1 MIQIENSESNEILKA
16 KYLKSKQPIQTTQPA
31 WGLTFRSHH
40 PKQVVFY
47 ICRDISVAG
56 IHMWIARSGFE
67 KCFFMKV
74 SPPYLPRILCV
85 GWNEMFQMQLDT
97 PHGSNSSIPHHLV
110 AEKSLKACSQY
121 LYSLLFCP
129 SSSSPSSTGSWL
141 RLTCQE
147 VGIVFKVRAL
157 SVLCWTLWEDRCG
170 GKESLSRKVMLY
182 LWKDFS
188 NGTGEK
194 AQLVKH
200 LSCKPSGIQVLIPGT
215 HFMKA
220 VCAGTHLQR

>member
-1 MIQIENSESNEILKA
+1 MSCFI
-16 KYLKSKQPIQTTQPA
+16 
-31 WGLTFRSHH
+31 F
-40 PKQVVFY
+40 
-47 ICRDISVAG
+47 AG
-56 IHMWIARSGFE
+56 IFQLLGYTCESPEAVLKNASLWRFLHLTYPESSVLGEM
-67 KCFFMKV
+67 KCF
-74 SPPYLPRILCV
+74 RCN
-85 GWNEMFQMQLDT
+85 WTT

-110 AEKSLKACSQY
+110 AEKSLKTCSQY

-129 SSSSPSSTGSWL
+129 SSSSPSYTGSWL

-182 LWKDFS
+182 LWKDFL

-194 AQLVKH
+194 AQLVKC

-220 VCAGTHLQR
+220 VCAGTHLQRQHS